1 MAVRAACRRKQS
13 VHTALQCR
21 SLSPAQPTGCDH
33 RTVLPATGKVR
44 RAVGEQD
51 RMRNGFGGAGASHI
65 AKTIRLLK
73 DRGAQ
78 THLLVRMAHC
88 VSRQY
93 TNECNS

>member
-1 MAVRAACRRKQS
+1 
-13 VHTALQCR
+13 
-21 SLSPAQPTGCDH
+21 
-33 RTVLPATGKVR
+33 
-44 RAVGEQD
+44 
-51 RMRNGFGGAGASHI
+51 MRNGFGGAGASHI

-93 TNECNS
+93 PDSIPTVTALHCGGYGTHRHG